1 MPFNPPLFFHIPV
14 QLISVVIL
22 FKSDALNYHLPFI
35 NKDDNWQERSLHW
48 FSNVLINQI
57 FSPGLQQVLIIIA
70 VIQGHGTEQS

>member
-1 MPFNPPLFFHIPV
+1 MPFNPLLFFHIPV
-14 QLISVVIL
+14 QLISVIR
-22 FKSDALNYHLPFI
+22 
-35 NKDDNWQERSLHW
+35 QECSLHW